1 MREIQGTIMYTI
13 ANIRPMG
20 QNVGNHAIHF
30 GLKQLIYQAFGR
42 LVSVIDYPSG
52 PLPGDSGVSGITA
65 ESVNEINRFV
75 DGVIVGGGNLYE
87 NGSLI
92 VDKTAL
98 SALKPPLMLFSN
110 SWGRTYDRFDVL
122 QQRSDSISA
131 GDLGA
136 LVQRADIS
144 LSRDSATHNL
154 ISNMGLNDSLGLCP
168 TIGLSGHLAN
178 LPPLPESED
187 VGALISIRTPQLMNV
202 SARHQRQI
210 PETIEKAIDL
220 LRSKGYSRV
229 RILCNDK
236 RDLDFATLFKCQ
248 DSRGVDS
255 VFTSDVYEYLSLIRN
270 AEFLVSFRL
279 HATLPAISFGTP
291 VVNLSYDERAS
302 SLIRDLHV
310 EASSINLVEERDNLP
325 SLLEKRIGEGGFIAP
340 DEIQQNWKA
349 FHKDQL
355 QHFRRFK
362 TMVSEYV
369 VREFDRT
376 D

>member
-1 MREIQGTIMYTI
+1 MFTI

-30 GLKQLIYQAFGR
+30 GLKQLVYQAFGR

-52 PLPGDSGVSGITA
+52 PLPGDSGVFGLTA
-65 ESVNEINRFV
+65 KTVNEINRFA

-122 QQRSDSISA
+122 EQRSDSISVS
-131 GDLGA
+131 DLVA

-154 ISNMGLNDSLGLCP
+154 ISAMGLNDSLGLCP
-168 TIGLSGHLAN
+168 TIGLSGHLAK
-178 LPPLPESED
+178 LPPLPDSEE
-187 VGALISIRTPQLMNV
+187 VGALVSIRTPQLMNV
-202 SARHQRQI
+202 SARHQRRI
-210 PETIEKAIDL
+210 PETIEQAIDL
-220 LRSKGYSRV
+220 LRSNGYSRV

-236 RDLDFATLFKCQ
+236 RDLDFATLFKFQ

-255 VFTSDVYEYLSLIRN
+255 VFTSDVYEYLSLLRK

-279 HATLPAISFGTP
+279 HATLPAIAFGTP

-302 SLIRDLHV
+302 SLIRDLDV
-310 EASSINLVEERDNLP
+310 EASSINMVEEKDNLP
-325 SLLEKRIGEGGFIAP
+325 SLMEKRIGEGGFIASS
-340 DEIQQNWKA
+340 EIQQTWKA
-349 FHKDQL
+349 FHEDQL
-355 QHFRRFK
+355 QHFKRFK
-362 TMVSEYV
+362 TMVSDYIAKES
-369 VREFDRT
+369 DRT
-376 D
+376 K

>member
-1 MREIQGTIMYTI
+1 MYTI

-52 PLPGDSGVSGITA
+52 PLPGDSGVSGLTA
-65 ESVNEINRFV
+65 ESVNEINRFA

-87 NGSLI
+87 NGSLK
-92 VDKTAL
+92 VETTAL
-98 SALKPPLMLFSN
+98 RALRPPLMLFSN
-110 SWGRTYDRFDVL
+110 SWGRTYDRFDSL
-122 QQRSDSISA
+122 EQRSDSISA
-131 GDLGA
+131 SDLSA

-154 ISNMGLNDSLGLCP
+154 ITEMGLNDSIGLCP
-168 TIGLSGHLAN
+168 TIGLSGYLAQ
-178 LPPLPESED
+178 LPPLPENED

-202 SARHQRQI
+202 SARHQRRI
-210 PETIEKAIDL
+210 PETIERVIDL
-220 LRSKGYSRV
+220 LRSNGYGRV

-236 RDLDFATLFKCQ
+236 RDLDFATLFKFK

-255 VFTSDVYEYLSLIRN
+255 VFTSDVYEYLSLLQK

-291 VVNLSYDERAS
+291 LVNLSYDERAS
-302 SLIRDLHV
+302 SLIRDLDV
-310 EASSINLVEERDNLP
+310 GASNINLVEEKENL
-325 SLLEKRIGEGGFIAP
+325 SFLLEKKIGEGGFVASP
-340 DEIQQNWKA
+340 PIQQKWKA
-349 FHKDQL
+349 WREDQL
-355 QHFRRFK
+355 SHFLRFK
-362 TMVSEYV
+362 AMVTDYIEQES
-369 VREFDRT
+369 DRRQ
-376 D
+376 